1 MKYSNTSGAASI
13 GSASSEK
20 GKPISP
26 YSILMILNSLPRS
39 AGVFMETRT
48 SVRRLMVSISPPVVT
63 QTISA
68 NGCVIAPATRL
79 ILSLLIS
86 PDGVIIP
93 LSSRVFFIGFSF
105 SSMVPV
111 VPKWCPDVKNR
122 VVKRKTATITRYKK
136 SLCLQGFS
144 QITYKKICGNTG
156 RFWLFHDPRNLLS
169 LTEARLP
176 KSL

>member
-1 MKYSNTSGAASI
+1 
-13 GSASSEK
+13 
-20 GKPISP
+20 
-26 YSILMILNSLPRS
+26 MILNSLPRS

-156 RFWLFHDPRNLLS
+156 RFWLFHDPRNAVYVMYLGFES
-169 LTEARLP
+169 LTLRH
-176 KSL
+176 KSTVILIELRWTFSMPGNRKSVLRQ

>member
-1 MKYSNTSGAASI
+1 MKYSKTAGSASI
-13 GSASSEK
+13 GSASSEN

-86 PDGVIIP
+86 PDG
-93 LSSRVFFIGFSF
+93 LSVSAA
-105 SSMVPV
+105 PT
-111 VPKWCPDVKNR
+111 CPEKAELN
-122 VVKRKTATITRYKK
+122 
-136 SLCLQGFS
+136 
-144 QITYKKICGNTG
+144 
-156 RFWLFHDPRNLLS
+156 
-169 LTEARLP
+169 
-176 KSL
+176 